1 MNGLQISILTA
12 LLSLQLVTS
21 PSSATVSDSASSRTK
36 RQSAD
41 VRTAEYLAW
50 IALGG
55 KVPSQGCDEVACG
68 VVDVH
73 ARVRR
78 SSADQRIAELQAL
91 LALAGSRSRGTNTVA
106 HGQFDPDVIGKK
118 KRDPQYALISDEDRY
133 NLLKSLIQKAAENT
147 LS

>member
-73 ARVRR
+73 A
-78 SSADQRIAELQAL
+78 S
-91 LALAGSRSRGTNTVA
+91 
-106 HGQFDPDVIGKK
+106 GKK

>member
-1 MNGLQISILTA
+1 MNKIQVFILVA
-12 LLSLQLVTS
+12 FLSFLLVTLTQ
-21 PSSATVSDSASSRTK
+21 SAALSEAASSRIK

-55 KVPSQGCDEVACG
+55 KVPSQGCELVACG

-73 ARVRR
+73 A
-78 SSADQRIAELQAL
+78 S
-91 LALAGSRSRGTNTVA
+91 
-106 HGQFDPDVIGKK
+106 GKK
-118 KRDPQYALISDEDRY
+118 KRDPQFAAASDEERY
-133 NLLKSLIQKAAENT
+133 NLLRALIQRAAQENT

>member
-1 MNGLQISILTA
+1 MNTLQASIFAALIS
-12 LLSLQLVTS
+12 LLLVT
-21 PSSATVSDSASSRTK
+21 PSSTAAVSESASSRTK

-55 KVPSQGCDEVACG
+55 KVPSQGCELVACG

-73 ARVRR
+73 A
-78 SSADQRIAELQAL
+78 S
-91 LALAGSRSRGTNTVA
+91 
-106 HGQFDPDVIGKK
+106 GKK
-118 KRDPQYALISDEDRY
+118 KRDPQYAPISDEERY
-133 NLLKSLIQKAAENT
+133 SLLKSLIQRAAENT